1 MERNLLFV
9 LFVML
14 FCVCGCF
21 SQNTIVQDGVVYT
34 LRYSE
39 KKNEVLVT
47 GYQGSPSSVI
57 IADSITF
64 VKTKYPVTTL
74 KYQAFKDC
82 STLMYIELPD
92 CLTEIQGSVFDG
104 CTKLSS
110 IVIPENDTIIGD
122 GAFQGCSSLKNITI
136 PRNVQEVRASAFR
149 NCTSLSSVLFNAER
163 CAVEW
168 GSFGGCPI
176 KKIIFGDYVRYISS
190 NCCADMKNLTSVV
203 IPDGVESIGK
213 MAFAYCE
220 NLASIEIPESIKR
233 IEGDVF
239 YGCTSLKTIYWNAI
253 ECSDLTSAF
262 FGNETV
268 ERFIFGDG
276 VKSIPAY
283 CCCSMKALTSIK
295 LPSGVSKIGQ
305 NAFSGCSSL
314 TSIEIPNGVTSIGK
328 TVFKDCTRLKTVN
341 WNAKDCENVPS
352 DAFNGCT
359 VEDFIFGPDVKSIP
373 SYCCYKMGGLVSIGL
388 PQNLLSI
395 GEFAF
400 SECTELISITIPNN
414 VTIVGNAA
422 FKNCNKLKNVRWYA
436 EECEDISS
444 DTFSGCPIK
453 NVIFGENVRRVPS
466 YCCYNMSGLTSIEL
480 PDVLLSIGD
489 YAFSGCSGIAS
500 IEIPKGVTSIGKYA
514 FENCSS
520 NGSVI
525 IPNGVQDIK
534 DGVFKGCTELSTIKI
549 TDGVEA
555 IGGSAFDGCSRITSL
570 TLPLSVSSVG
580 TNAFQGMSS
589 LDTLIISNPQAQ
601 IPYYSKALYN
611 MSLKYFVAPAN
622 ALAVEES
629 DLSNTTSSIK
639 TLVVNGGELN
649 DECFAF
655 INRQRK
661 ALTRLDMSGAENL
674 SIADEAFLDSY
685 KLEDVILPDNTV
697 SIGYKSFSGC
707 ISLKS
712 ITIPKHVASI
722 GYGAYSDCEDVEYIY
737 CAAATPPTIKSNTF
751 SNVRK
756 DIPVYVPCES
766 IELYNAAGGWS
777 DFTNIQCIQEAEPVD
792 DPIDEP
798 VVDPDHTSVEIT
810 WPVSFDADKYVINV
824 MLGGKIFCTLTFNE
838 KGLLLSIEYANGD
851 PSSRSAELRAAIPTA
866 GYKFTIKGL
875 TEGTEYTYTVD
886 AVNALGSVIEEYEG
900 SFKTLGDTPTD
911 VTEASANKAKV
922 TGVYNLAGQPVP
934 ASTPGLKIITYSDGT
949 AVKKY

>member
-1 MERNLLFV
+1 MERKLLFV
-9 LFVML
+9 LSVML

-92 CLTEIQGSVFDG
+92 CLTEIQGSVFEG

-110 IVIPENDTIIGD
+110 IVIPENDTIIGS
-122 GAFQGCSSLKNITI
+122 GAFYGCTSLKHITI
-136 PRNVQEVRASAFR
+136 PRNVQEVRGDAFR
-149 NCTSLSSVLFNAER
+149 NCTSLSSVLFSATS
-163 CAVEW
+163 CAVYDAF
-168 GSFGGCPI
+168 SGCPI
-176 KKIIFGDYVRYISS
+176 KNFIFGDDVKYISGH
-190 NCCADMKNLTSVV
+190 CCENVKSLTSVV
-203 IPDGVESIGK
+203 IPDAVEAIGD

-220 NLASIEIPESIKR
+220 NLVSIEIPESIKW
-233 IEGDVF
+233 IGNNVF

-253 ECSDLTSAF
+253 ECSDLTSSCFWNAP
-262 FGNETV
+262 V
-268 ERFIFGDG
+268 EQIIFGDG
-276 VKSIPAY
+276 
-283 CCCSMKALTSIK
+283 
-295 LPSGVSKIGQ
+295 
-305 NAFSGCSSL
+305 
-314 TSIEIPNGVTSIGK
+314 
-328 TVFKDCTRLKTVN
+328 
-341 WNAKDCENVPS
+341 
-352 DAFNGCT
+352 
-359 VEDFIFGPDVKSIP
+359 VKSIP
-373 SYCCYKMGGLVSIGL
+373 SYCCYKMSGLVSIEL
-388 PQNLLSI
+388 PQSVSSI
-395 GEFAF
+395 GNYAF

-549 TDGVEA
+549 PDGVET
-555 IGGSAFDGCSRITSL
+555 IGGSAFNGCSRITSL

-639 TLVVNGGELN
+639 TLAVNGGELN

-661 ALTRLDMSGAENL
+661 VLTRLDMSGTDNI

-751 SNVRK
+751 SNVRE